1 MKRSFRAV
9 VAALLLATPL
19 LANCADGGD
28 LSAPAQQTTIQRQD
42 GLLGDVVDGVVGTV
56 TGLLANVVGLVFGAD
71 ANGPEAQAWIGTN
84 GGTVST
90 AAYTLIVP
98 KGAVK
103 ENTLFTMTPTN
114 TGSYS
119 LELKAYKKGLLG
131 NVDVSSLG
139 FLKPVTIRMS
149 YAKATNVTDARKLG
163 IVWVREN
170 GIIEDQRSTVDTSAK
185 TVSSALSHF
194 SKYAMAQD

>member
-1 MKRSFRAV
+1 MRRSFRAV

-19 LANCADGGD
+19 LANCADYSD
-28 LSAPAQQTTIQRQD
+28 PSSPATTQQVQPQEGLIG
-42 GLLGDVVDGVVGTV
+42 GLLGVVGGVLNAV
-56 TGLLANVVGLVFGAD
+56 TGLVFGAD
-71 ANGPEAQAWIGTN
+71 ANGPEAEAWIGSN
-84 GGTVST
+84 GGTVTT

-98 KGAVK
+98 KGAVST
-103 ENTLFTMTPTN
+103 NTLFTLEPTN

-119 LELKAYKKGLLG
+119 IELKAYRKGLLG
-131 NVDVSSLG
+131 NVDVSSYG
-139 FLKPVTIRMS
+139 FRTPVTIRMS
-149 YAKATNVTDARKLG
+149 YAKATNVSEPAKLG

-170 GIIEDQRSTVDTSAK
+170 GIVEDQRSTVDTQAK